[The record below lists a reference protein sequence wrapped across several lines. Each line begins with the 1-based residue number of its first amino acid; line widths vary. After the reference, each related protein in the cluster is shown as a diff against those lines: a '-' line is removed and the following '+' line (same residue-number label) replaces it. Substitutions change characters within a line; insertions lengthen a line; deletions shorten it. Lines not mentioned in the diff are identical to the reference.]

1 MKQLIPA
8 AAAIAPHLVEMRRH
22 LHAHPEIRFEE
33 YATAAFI
40 EAELDALG
48 IPHERMGATG
58 VYAVLKGGAG
68 EGRSVLLRAD
78 IDALPMQEAAA
89 SPYCSQNPG
98 AMHACGHDAHTA
110 CLLGGVRLLKEYLP
124 QLRGEVRVA
133 FQPAEEVGGGTGP
146 FLQSGV
152 TKGVYRCFGLH
163 CAPDLPAG
171 TVGLKPGLNNA
182 SVDHFTIRVLGKA
195 AHVSTPQLG
204 CDALYIASQL
214 VVALQALVT
223 RLSSPVEP
231 LLLGIGKLNAGE
243 AYNIVAKEAVL
254 DGTTRCVT
262 HEARARIRQQINETA
277 AAIAAVYGGT
287 VECEWEDHTPP
298 LINDAVA
305 AAEMGGAVRAL
316 WGDGA
321 VITDR
326 ALSLGGDNFADFLGD
341 IPGVYGY
348 LGTSCPAKPA
358 TCLPL
363 HNSGFDLDES
373 VLPFGAALYAAAAL
387 HWLNDS
393 SDAHQ

>member
-1 MKQLIPA
+1 MKQLA
-8 AAAIAPHLVEMRRH
+8 TEAGALAPQLTAMRRH

-33 YATAAFI
+33 HATAAYI
-40 EAELDALG
+40 EAELDALE
-48 IPHERMGATG
+48 IPHQRMGETG

-78 IDALPMQEAAA
+78 IDALPMQEAADV
-89 SPYCSQNPG
+89 PYCSRNPG
-98 AMHACGHDAHTA
+98 VMHACGHDAHTA
-110 CLLGGVRLLKEYLP
+110 CLLGGARLLKTRLP
-124 QLRGEVRVA
+124 QLRGEIRLV

-146 FLQSGV
+146 FLQNGV
-152 TKGVYRCFGLH
+152 TRGVYRCFGLH

-182 SVDHFTIRVLGKA
+182 SVDHFTIRVLGRA

-214 VVALQALVT
+214 VVALQALIT

-262 HEARARIRQQINETA
+262 HEARARIRQQINATA
-277 AAIAAVYGGT
+277 EAIAAVYGGR
-287 VECEWEDHTPP
+287 VECMWEDHTPP
-298 LINDAVA
+298 LINDAAA
-305 AAEMGGAVRAL
+305 AAEMGAAVRGV
-316 WGDGA
+316 WGEQA

-326 ALSLGGDNFADFLGD
+326 ALSLGGDNFADFLGE

-348 LGTSCPAKPA
+348 LGTSCADKPA

-363 HNSGFDLDES
+363 HNSGFDLEEG

-387 HWLNDS
+387 HWLGEG
-393 SDAHQ
+393 

>member
-1 MKQLIPA
+1 MKQLISA
-8 AAAIAPHLVEMRRH
+8 AEAIAPHLVEMRRQ

-33 YATAAFI
+33 FATAAYI

-48 IPHERMGATG
+48 ISHERMGPTG
-58 VYAVLKGGAG
+58 VYAVLPGGAG
-68 EGRSVLLRAD
+68 AGRSVLLRAD
-78 IDALPMQEAAA
+78 IDALPMQEAADT
-89 SPYCSQNPG
+89 PYRSQNPG

-110 CLLGGVRLLKEYLP
+110 FLLGAARLLKER
-124 QLRGEVRVA
+124 QNDFSGEVRMV

-146 FLQSGV
+146 FLAAGI
-152 TKGVYRCFGLH
+152 TKGAYRCFGLH
-163 CAPDLPAG
+163 CAPDLAAG

-182 SVDHFTIRVLGKA
+182 SVDHFTIRVLGRA

-231 LLLGIGKLNAGE
+231 LLLGIGRLNAGE

-262 HEARARIRQQINETA
+262 HEARARIRQQINDTA
-277 AAIAAVYGGT
+277 AAIAAVYGGA

-298 LINDAVA
+298 LINDAAA
-305 AAEMGGAVRAL
+305 AAEMAAAVRPV
-316 WGDGA
+316 WGDAA

-326 ALSLGGDNFADFLGD
+326 ALSLGGDNFADFLGE

-348 LGTSCPAKPA
+348 IGTSCAEKPA